1 MKKGR
6 SFGFSAVEIIVV
18 TAIIAILSSIALYG
32 LSETRAKSR
41 DAERQ
46 ADLRLLQNAV
56 ERYKLKYGKYP
67 EGCNGANVWA
77 AQTVDGSS
85 PHRCTS
91 GSSYIVD
98 LAPEFI
104 PVLPVDPKP
113 NGSNS
118 GYMYYS
124 NAGEGG
130 VNDGTAYKLI
140 AYNTVETE
148 AEETRTKFEACDRSD
163 VCSQITFSGGVS
175 ACTNEAA
182 FATYAMWG
190 GYPQESS
197 AGTDEQQ
204 EKVTCRMP

>member
-6 SFGFSAVEIIVV
+6 SFGFSFVEIIVV
-18 TAIIAILSSIALYG
+18 VAIISVLSTIAMYG

-41 DAERQ
+41 DAQRQ
-46 ADLRLLQNAV
+46 ADLRILQGAV
-56 ERYKLKYGKYP
+56 ERYKMRHGKYP
-67 EGCNGANVWA
+67 EGCNGPNAWS
-77 AQTVDGSS
+77 AQAVDASS
-85 PHRCTS
+85 PHKCAAGTQ
-91 GSSYIVD
+91 YIVG

-104 PVLPVDPKP
+104 SVLPVDRKP

-140 AYNTVETE
+140 AYNTVESE
-148 AEETRTKFEACDRSD
+148 AVATRIKFEACDRSD
-163 VCSQITFSGGVS
+163 VCTDIAFSGGES
-175 ACTNEAA
+175 ACVSDAA

-190 GYPQESS
+190 GYPQEAA

-204 EKVTCRMP
+204 EEVICRMP